1 MGRAAI
7 SDDTIRAVVGDAMSR
22 WRSQDPARHSSINLR
37 LSDKDDKNKVGIHVG
52 ADGLVT
58 VEKDVK
64 SFKDWE
70 KATGKAEAMFPDLL
84 RQHKADPTKTRH
96 KDFEVGGERYLLTV
110 HLNGSHSMK
119 KVSNVKDAKAM
130 IDAADKLRAQML
142 ATPPALREPLSL
154 EVEGDR
160 SSKWR
165 VTMDTDLSPSAV
177 MTKKPKK
184 SGGGLFGFLGKIVDF
199 VMPFAPIL
207 AVAFPPLGIALAG
220 VSAFNSFSK
229 GDVLGG
235 LLSAATMA
243 GAPTGVIRA
252 VQGGRDAVASLKNG
266 DVLGALA
273 SGAGAFGAKGKNI
286 ATGIQAVKSVAES
299 KSPLEFIGN
308 AAAATGTFV
317 PSTRGV
323 TNTIMR
329 VAPQVESMVSDFRR
343 GDILGAA
350 QDLTRVVDSATGR
363 NVTGNAGRLLE
374 DAQAVGRAIAAPTP
388 PNLINAGRL
397 VLENVQGR

>member
-1 MGRAAI
+1 MGHAAVT
-7 SDDTIRAVVGDAMSR
+7 DDTIRAAVGDAMSR
-22 WRSQDPARHSSINLR
+22 WRSQDPAHHSSINLR
-37 LSDKDDKNKVGIHVG
+37 LGDKSGKHKVGVHIG
-52 ADGLVT
+52 ADGAVT
-58 VEKDVK
+58 VAKDVK

-110 HLNGSHSMK
+110 HLNGSHSMQR
-119 KVSNVKDAKAM
+119 VSNVKDSRAM

-142 ATPPALREPLSL
+142 ATPPALRKPLNL

-160 SSKWR
+160 GSKWR
-165 VTMDTDLSPSAV
+165 VTMATDLSPSAV
-177 MTKKPKK
+177 MTKKPEEN
-184 SGGGLFGFLGKIVDF
+184 GGLFGFLGKALNF

-235 LLSAATMA
+235 LLSAATMV
-243 GAPTGVIRA
+243 GAPTGVIQA
-252 VQGGRDAVASLKNG
+252 VQGGMDAVASLKHG

-273 SGAGAFGAKGKNI
+273 SGAGAFGAKGKGV
-286 ATGIQAVKSVAES
+286 ATGIQAAKSVVES
-299 KSPLEFIGN
+299 KSPLEFIER
-308 AAAATGTFV
+308 AASAAGTLI

-323 TNTIMR
+323 TDTILR
-329 VAPQVESMVSDFRR
+329 VAPQVGAMVSDVRK
-343 GDILGAA
+343 GDFLGAA
-350 QDLTRVVDSATGR
+350 QDLTRVVDGAAGR
-363 NVTGNAGRLLE
+363 NVTGDAGKLLR
-374 DAQAVGRAIAAPTP
+374 DVQAVGQAITAPTP

-397 VLENVQGR
+397 VLQNVQGR